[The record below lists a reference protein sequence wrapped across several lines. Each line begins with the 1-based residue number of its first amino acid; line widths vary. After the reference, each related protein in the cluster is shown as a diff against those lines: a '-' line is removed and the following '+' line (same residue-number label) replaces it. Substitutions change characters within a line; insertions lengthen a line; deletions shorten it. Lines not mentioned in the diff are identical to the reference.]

1 VKRLAGAVLLALL
14 LALGWAKAQAGLL
27 PEMLWM
33 CHVASGALALGLLFD
48 WAGCSAVGFLIHLA
62 VGVPAYLL
70 HLARGGDTTWVSF
83 LLHLLSPLF
92 GWLAWR
98 GRALPRMT
106 ALLGLACY
114 AALVALCLLVTPEAL
129 NVNLSFK
136 PWAPVATASAWVSR
150 AGNAL
155 LMLVLLVGVQ
165 WLLNRRRQ
173 V

>member
-14 LALGWAKAQAGLL
+14 LALGWGKAQAGLL

-48 WAGCSAVGFLIHLA
+48 WAACSALGFLIHLA
-62 VGVPAYLL
+62 VGVPAYSLYL
-70 HLARGGDTTWVSF
+70 VRGGDITAVSF

-114 AALVALCLLVTPEAL
+114 AALVVLCLFVTPEAL
-129 NVNLSFK
+129 NVNLSFR
-136 PWAPVATASAWVSR
+136 PWAPMAAAGVWVSR
-150 AGNAL
+150 VGNAL
-155 LMLVLLVGVQ
+155 MMLVLLAGVQ
-165 WLLNRRRQ
+165 WLLNRRR
-173 V
+173 